1 MWVSLFLIGI
11 VGVVAI
17 GFVIWPLFR
26 RMPLTSP
33 PEVEEIAN
41 LHTRKEVA
49 LEAIRE
55 LEFDHSVGKIENADF
70 ERFNRILRSRALRL
84 IEQIDEL
91 PSGSENIEENTIGL
105 DDQLESEIAVRRRV
119 EEVPPDEG
127 RSRFQE
133 E

>member
-11 VGVVAI
+11 VGVVSI

-26 RMPLTSP
+26 RSPLTSP

-70 ERFNRILRSRALRL
+70 ERFNRILRNRAMRL
-84 IEQIDEL
+84 IEQVDSL

-105 DDQLESEIAVRRRV
+105 DDQLESDIAVRRRV
-119 EEVPPDEG
+119 EDLPPDEG